1 MSKIEMCR
9 FRTAR
14 RLAHAGWTI
23 YCRETGEGWY
33 FGAGTS
39 ERRIRHILKLA
50 LAASVTDEVFFLA
63 DYTFSAKMEKW
74 E

>member
-1 MSKIEMCR
+1 MSIELCS

-23 YCRETGEGWY
+23 YCRETGEGWH
-33 FGAGTS
+33 FGTGTS
-39 ERRIRHILKLA
+39 ERHIRHVLKLA
-50 LAASVTDEVFFLA
+50 LCGNENFFMA
-63 DYTFSAKMEKW
+63 DYTFSTKMEKW